1 MTGRDPLEQVEDFLT
16 EVETHI
22 AAEQIKTQA
31 EMILVTALTGKP
43 VLQGQLLADVQEQG
57 PEHVSGMLVALG
69 LTARNW
75 GHVLGDNPDIDF
87 AAYLLDTN
95 CGSTADNFA
104 HYVARKILGIQDV
117 RLADEVRREMHE
129 FFHEATPVEWGR
141 FTVHL
146 IHLFRELVDGVLDI
160 KNGDYHGEST

>member
-57 PEHVSGMLVALG
+57 PEQ
-69 LTARNW
+69 
-75 GHVLGDNPDIDF
+75 
-87 AAYLLDTN
+87 YLLDTN